1 MSLRPAPHI
10 PAAELQVGKQAL
22 VADAAWASMTGAL
35 SGGVVLVAF
44 ALELG
49 AGPRAIGLLGAIPFI
64 AQAAQLPTIFLVERW
79 RARKLIGIP
88 MLTVARVLILLLA
101 LLPMTLMPADGR
113 LAWLVAAQV
122 VISVMGSMAACA
134 INSWFHQLLPPAE
147 LGAFFSKRLLWATG
161 IACACTLGAGA
172 LVEHPPLGNRMLAF
186 SMLFGAAGI
195 AGMLSSYYLWRC
207 PEPVMEAAGPT
218 RRLRDVLKAPFTD
231 PGFRG
236 LLLTIGSWN
245 LASNL
250 VAPFLAVYLLRQL
263 GYGLGTVTALWVAS
277 QLANAATLLSW
288 GRVSDRLS
296 NKSILAVAVPLYFA
310 CTLGLVFVPAEA
322 LPGLQL
328 AWLAVLHVMMGVAG
342 GGIGLAIGNLG
353 MKLAPRDRGT
363 AYLAAIGLVS
373 AAAGGVAPLV
383 GGALAQWFSER
394 RLSLLVRWT
403 SPTDVNEVSALSFA
417 HWEFLFTISA
427 LLGLYVMHA
436 VSRIREG
443 AEVSE
448 RLVIREMGLEALRT
462 VNQLSSVGGVL
473 GSLFPF
479 GRLSDRRRTTRPPPP
494 VA

>member
-1 MSLRPAPHI
+1 MSLNPSPRI
-10 PAAELQVGKQAL
+10 DAAELQIGKTAL
-22 VADAAWASMTGAL
+22 VSDAAWASMTGAL

-64 AQAAQLPTIFLVERW
+64 AQAAQLPTIFVVERW

-88 MLTVARVLILLLA
+88 TLIVARLLILLLA
-101 LLPMTLMPADGR
+101 LLPMLLPVEAR
-113 LAWLVAAQV
+113 LASLIAAQAA
-122 VISVMGSMAACA
+122 IAILGSVAACA

-161 IACACTLGAGA
+161 VACVCTLGAGA
-172 LVEHPPLGNRMLAF
+172 LVEHPPYGDRMLAF
-186 SMLFGAAGI
+186 AIFFGAAGV
-195 AGMLSSYYLWRC
+195 AGMMSSYCLWRC
-207 PEPVMEAAGPT
+207 PEPVMEQGGPA
-218 RRLRDVLKAPFTD
+218 RRLRDQLKAPFTD
-231 PGFRG
+231 RNFRG
-236 LLLTIGSWN
+236 LLLTLGSWN

-250 VAPFLAVYLLRQL
+250 VAPFLAVYLIRQL
-263 GYGLGTVTALWVAS
+263 GYGLGTVTTLWVAS
-277 QLANAATLLSW
+277 QLSNAATLLSW

-310 CTLGLVFVPAEA
+310 CTLGLVFVPTESPRGVQMA
-322 LPGLQL
+322 LLTL
-328 AWLAVLHVMMGVAG
+328 LHVLMGVAG
-342 GGIGLAIGNLG
+342 GGIGLATGNLG
-353 MKLAPRDRGT
+353 MKLAPRDHGT
-363 AYLAAIGLVS
+363 AYLAAIGLVG
-373 AAAGGVAPLV
+373 AVAGGVAPLA

-394 RLSLLVRWT
+394 KLSLVVRWV
-403 SPTDVNEVSALSFA
+403 SPYDVNEVSALNFQ
-417 HWEFLFTISA
+417 HWEFLFAISA

-443 AEVSE
+443 PEVSE

-479 GRLSDRRRTTRPPPP
+479 GRLSERRRSARSQQTPP
-494 VA
+494 

>member
-1 MSLRPAPHI
+1 MSLRPSPHI
-10 PAAELQVGKQAL
+10 SAQALQVGKNAL

-49 AGPRAIGLLGAIPFI
+49 AGPQAIGLLGAIPFI
-64 AQAAQLPTIFLVERW
+64 AQAAQLPTIFLVERL
-79 RARKLIGIP
+79 RERKLIGIP
-88 MLTVARVLILLLA
+88 TLTVARVLILLLA
-101 LLPMTLMPADGR
+101 LLPVLLPVDGR
-113 LAWLVAAQV
+113 LAALVAAQA
-122 VISVMGSMAACA
+122 VIAVMGSVAACA

-147 LGAFFSKRLLWATG
+147 LGAFFSRRLLWGTG
-161 IACACTLGAGA
+161 IACVCTLGAGA
-172 LVEHPPLGNRMLAF
+172 LVEHPPLGDRMLAF
-186 SMLFGAAGI
+186 SIFFAAAGM
-195 AGMLSSYYLWRC
+195 AGLLSSYYLWRC
-207 PEPVMEAAGPT
+207 PEPVIEQAGPK
-218 RRLRDVLKAPFTD
+218 RRLRELLKAPFTD

-236 LLLTIGSWN
+236 LLLTLGSWN

-250 VAPFLAVYLLRQL
+250 VAPFLAVYLIRQL
-263 GYGLGTVTALWVAS
+263 GYALTTVTALWVAS
-277 QLANAATLLSW
+277 QVSNAATLLSW

-310 CTLGLVFVPAEA
+310 CTLGLVFVPANS
-322 LPGLQL
+322 PRSVQL
-328 AWLAVLHVMMGVAG
+328 ALLLVLHVLMGVAG
-342 GGIGLAIGNLG
+342 GGIGLATGNLG

-373 AAAGGVAPLV
+373 AAAGGIAPLA

-394 RLSLLVRWT
+394 KLSLVVRWV
-403 SPTDVNEVSALSFA
+403 SPNNVNEVSALSFA
-417 HWEFLFTISA
+417 HWEFLFAISA
-427 LLGLYVMHA
+427 LLGLYVLHA

-443 AEVSE
+443 DEVSE

-479 GRLSDRRRTTRPPPP
+479 GRLSERRRSARPGQP

>member
-1 MSLRPAPHI
+1 MSLRPLTDITAG
-10 PAAELQVGKQAL
+10 ELQVGKAAL

-79 RARKLIGIP
+79 RMRKWIGIP
-88 MLTVARVLILLLA
+88 TLTLARILILLLA
-101 LLPMTLMPADGR
+101 LLPMLMPGEER
-113 LAWLVAAQV
+113 LATLIAAQAA
-122 VISVMGSMAACA
+122 IAVMGSMAACA

-147 LGAFFSKRLLWATG
+147 LGAFFSRRLLWATG
-161 IACACTLGAGA
+161 VACICTLGAGA
-172 LVEHPPLGNRMLAF
+172 WVEHPPMGDRMLAYSAF
-186 SMLFGAAGI
+186 FAAAGV
-195 AGMLSSYYLWRC
+195 AGLLSSYCLWRC
-207 PEPVMEAAGPT
+207 PEPVMEQGGPA
-218 RRLRDVLKAPFTD
+218 RGLREVLKAPFTD
-231 PGFRG
+231 PGFRR
-236 LLLTIGSWN
+236 LLLALGSWN

-250 VAPFLAVYLLRQL
+250 VAPFLAVYLIRQL

-277 QLANAATLLSW
+277 QLSNAATLLSW
-288 GRVSDRLS
+288 GRLSDRLS

-310 CTLGLVFVPAEA
+310 CTLGLVF
-322 LPGLQL
+322 LPGEAFPGVQL
-328 AWLAVLHVMMGVAG
+328 ALLVLLHVMMGVAG
-342 GGIGLAIGNLG
+342 GGIGLATGNLG

-373 AAAGGVAPLV
+373 AAAGGVAPLA

-394 RLSLLVRWT
+394 KLSLVVRWV
-403 SPTDVNEVSALSFA
+403 SPNDVNEVSALSFA
-417 HWEFLFTISA
+417 HWEFLFALSA

-462 VNQLSSVGGVL
+462 VNQLSSVGGAL

-479 GRLSDRRRTTRPPPP
+479 GRLSERRRNSRS
-494 VA
+494 